1 MAAWPHAEI
10 VPEYFQHLRML
21 LVEGFVLGDFV
32 DWSLVWNRLDSP
44 RIDPRSREYLFLI
57 VNNIVPNRERLF
69 DKMHM
74 VASPNCLVCGVRED
88 NTHLFSECVS
98 VRETWGWVRNML
110 LILVP
115 EDCAKTSNFEFIN
128 LVL

>member
-1 MAAWPHAEI
+1 MLRIVLELSCKDLGPDMGAGPHVEI

-44 RIDPRSREYLFLI
+44 ILEPRSREYLFLI

-69 DKMHM
+69 EKMHM

-88 NTHLFSECVS
+88 NTHLFTECVS
-98 VRETWGWVRNML
+98 VRKLGVG
-110 LILVP
+110 
-115 EDCAKTSNFEFIN
+115 
-128 LVL
+128 